1 MSWNFRVIRHVVD
14 DDVLYG
20 LHEVYYDKDGMP
32 NGYNAAAHV
41 YDESPTF
48 SGFLERLEDALA
60 LPLYD
65 PKAPEQ
71 TPRSVPIPRT
81 GVEVRLRGVRD
92 HHRMVSISAR
102 QQLVYRGH
110 RMDAAERDHLESTY
124 DYHKHMAKALTE
136 ALTLLRVEDNA

>member
-1 MSWNFRVIRHVVD
+1 MTWNLRVIRYVD
-14 DDVLYG
+14 GDDVRYG
-20 LHEVYYDKDGMP
+20 LHDVYYDREGKP
-32 NGYNAAAHV
+32 NGYNAIAHV

-48 SGFLERLEDALA
+48 DGFLSNLEDALA

-65 PKAPEQ
+65 PDKPEV
-71 TPRSVPIPRT
+71 TPRSVTIPRT

-102 QQLVYRGH
+102 QELTYRGH
-110 RMDAAERDHLESTY
+110 RMTAAERDHLEVVY

-136 ALTLLRVEDNA
+136 ALDVLRDKDEA